1 MIFQFFRL
9 KVRSTSWWTP
19 QTASQEGSSCGI
31 LLEVKQRENMLRGLD
46 ICETGVWRNILQMLN
61 DSELMEHR
69 LVRGDKAFGQSL
81 ERHTL

>member
-1 MIFQFFRL
+1 
-9 KVRSTSWWTP
+9 
-19 QTASQEGSSCGI
+19 
-31 LLEVKQRENMLRGLD
+31 MLRGLD